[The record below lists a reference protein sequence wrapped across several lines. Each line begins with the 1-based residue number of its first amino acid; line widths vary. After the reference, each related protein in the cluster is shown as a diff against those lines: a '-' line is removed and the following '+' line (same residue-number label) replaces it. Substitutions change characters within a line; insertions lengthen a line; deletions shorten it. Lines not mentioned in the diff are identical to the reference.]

1 MDMLLPSD
9 YMYHLSAANE
19 LPLAQRRDSEV
30 MDQGDGIVEH
40 HGVDG
45 LGVIYVR

>member
-9 YMYHLSAANE
+9 FMYHLSAANE

-30 MDQGDGIVEH
+30 MDEGDGIVEH
-40 HGVDG
+40 RVDG
-45 LGVIYVR
+45 LGVIYER